1 MALTAHR
8 KAPASNHLFTFRGG
22 NSTTIILSHICQ
34 LKTVM
39 DPANHTPVD
48 YKKGTLVVAIETGR
62 VRCLLCKYTLK
73 DKTYVIKRHFANQH
87 KYNFVPSSRGSYKRK
102 RSNKEGSPEEDEGES
117 TTDEQSLLDSSEVH
131 IQGQEDLPAL
141 YPSIKIEPV
150 ESHKEGDG
158 LQIKEVAG
166 AQGTSTSEQSS
177 DPIEGMF
184 KGLMDM
190 FRGLKS
196 DTQRRVMKELNS
208 TVIDAV
214 YSDQKEKEG

>member
-1 MALTAHR
+1 
-8 KAPASNHLFTFRGG
+8 
-22 NSTTIILSHICQ
+22 
-34 LKTVM
+34 M
-39 DPANHTPVD
+39 DPSNHTPVD

-73 DKTYVIKRHFANQH
+73 DKTYVIKRHFSNQH
-87 KYNFVPSSRGSYKRK
+87 KYNFVPSSRGSYNKRK
-102 RSNKEGSPEEDEGES
+102 RSKKEGSPEEDEGES
-117 TTDEQSLLDSSEVH
+117 TTEEQSLLDSSELH
-131 IQGQEDLPAL
+131 TQGQEDLTAQ

-150 ESHKEGDG
+150 EIQKEGDG

-166 AQGTSTSEQSS
+166 AQGTSTSELSS

-214 YSDQKEKEG
+214 YSDQQEKEG